1 VAARVTNDE
10 KKNDRDRMPD
20 TPMPSCTKAEIK
32 KTGGGVFFFRSGGG
46 GGGGGIYLAK
56 KKKKKKN

>member
-20 TPMPSCTKAEIK
+20 NPMPSCTKAEIK
-32 KTGGGVFFFRSGGG
+32 KTGGGAFLFVRLGGG
-46 GGGGGIYLAK
+46 GWGVVVSTMHFS
-56 KKKKKKN
+56 